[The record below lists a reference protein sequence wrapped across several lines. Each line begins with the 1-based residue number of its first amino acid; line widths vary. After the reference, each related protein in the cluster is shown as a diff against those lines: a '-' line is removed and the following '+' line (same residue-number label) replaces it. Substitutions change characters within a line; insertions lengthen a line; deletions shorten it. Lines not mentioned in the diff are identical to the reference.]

1 MQRLEGRSAIVTG
14 GGAGIGQATS
24 ERLAAEGASV
34 LIADINGTAAES
46 VSAGINRAGGIS
58 SSLPV
63 DVEDESQLKLMVDE
77 CVRRYGKVDILV
89 NNAGVAVAGSVT
101 SLSTESW
108 TKVIDVNLRSM
119 WLAMKFA
126 IPAMPVM
133 TGGSIINMSS
143 GQALMGFPGWAGYA
157 ATKGAAIALTQQ
169 AAVEYALRGIRVNAV
184 APGTIMT
191 PMNQKIFD
199 EAPDA
204 DALRKAW
211 GDQHALG
218 RFGEA
223 SEVASVI
230 AFLASDDASFVT
242 GVCIPVDGGMR
253 ILGPLADA
261 V

>member
-101 SLSTESW
+101 SLSTES
-108 TKVIDVNLRSM
+108 
-119 WLAMKFA
+119 
-126 IPAMPVM
+126 
-133 TGGSIINMSS
+133 
-143 GQALMGFPGWAGYA
+143 
-157 ATKGAAIALTQQ
+157 
-169 AAVEYALRGIRVNAV
+169 
-184 APGTIMT
+184 
-191 PMNQKIFD
+191 
-199 EAPDA
+199 
-204 DALRKAW
+204 
-211 GDQHALG
+211 
-218 RFGEA
+218 
-223 SEVASVI
+223 
-230 AFLASDDASFVT
+230 
-242 GVCIPVDGGMR
+242 
-253 ILGPLADA
+253 
-261 V
+261 